1 MFVPNQE
8 PASARSFGNGSVI
21 IGTQGLFRPYMKTFL
36 PPFLPTRLTAT
47 GSPRM
52 LRHLMCTRRGGG
64 GVVLTDEVSNRE
76 TMFSQLAKRA
86 PSVVVSG

>member
-8 PASARSFGNGSVI
+8 PASARSLGNGSVI
-21 IGTQGLFRPYMKTFL
+21 VGTQGLFRPYMKTIL

-52 LRHLMCTRRGGG
+52 LRHLMCTRRGE
-64 GVVLTDEVSNRE
+64 VVLRDEVSNRE
-76 TMFSQLAKRA
+76 TMFSQLAKRT